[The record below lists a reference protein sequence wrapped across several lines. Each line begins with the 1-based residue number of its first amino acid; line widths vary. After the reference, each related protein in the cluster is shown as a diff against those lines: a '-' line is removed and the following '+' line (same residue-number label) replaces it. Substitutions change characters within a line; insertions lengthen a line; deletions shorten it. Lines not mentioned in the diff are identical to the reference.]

1 MPSLSSNKAM
11 WNTTIVILV
20 ILFIVI
26 LIWRSN
32 LRAREQAIYIAKQ
45 TCKKINVQLLDDTVA
60 LKKTRLTRSDSGSIC
75 WLRNY
80 EFEYSTNDIDRNLCT
95 IQLKGYQ
102 LVQVFYDEKQHTT
115 IVSENT
121 NSAAQNNDKPSY
133 SNNVINFTQ
142 YKDKNTPP
150 KDEQ

>member
-1 MPSLSSNKAM
+1 M
-11 WNTTIVILV
+11 WNTTIAILV
-20 ILFIVI
+20 LIFIVI

-60 LKKTRLTRSDSGSIC
+60 LKKTRLTRNDGGSIC

-80 EFEYSTNDIDRNLCT
+80 EFEYSTNNIDRNLCS

-102 LVQVFYDEKQHTT
+102 LVQVFYDEKHHTT

-121 NSAAQNNDKPSY
+121 HAPSQNNDKPTY

-150 KDEQ
+150 KDE